1 MWIFE
6 DFKSLY
12 NQFKLKGQTGITH
25 APTAVVETNSELQV
39 TAVLKQHLKNNF
51 LINYKK
57 QPKQGAGST
66 VERSK

>member
-12 NQFKLKGQTGITH
+12 NQAKLGQTGITH

-66 VERSK
+66 VETSK